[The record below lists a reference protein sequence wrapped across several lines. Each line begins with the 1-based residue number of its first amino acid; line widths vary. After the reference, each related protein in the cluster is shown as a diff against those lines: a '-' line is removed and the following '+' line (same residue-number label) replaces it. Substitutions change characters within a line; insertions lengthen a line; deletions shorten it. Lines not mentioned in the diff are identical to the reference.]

1 MSQIIERTEAHYDTV
16 EVPFGRIY
24 HWHQAHVIL
33 ECDCGEILTFSG
45 TSATTTCWRCGAD
58 YGALVHGIHH
68 QEEHLQDE
76 EAHPW
81 HYDLQSQEDQHL
93 RDEAAYPEDSPW
105 RYNDVTSGLGDDE
118 ERWKTARAKQPWAS
132 SSASVEREHHAL

>member
-45 TSATTTCWRCGAD
+45 TSAITTCWGCGAD
-58 YGALVHGIHH
+58 YGALVHGIHDG
-68 QEEHLQDE
+68 EEHLRDE
-76 EAHPW
+76 DVHPW
-81 HYDLQSQEDQHL
+81 HYDLQSQADQHL
-93 RDEAAYPEDSPW
+93 RDEAAYTEGSPY
-105 RYNDVTSGLGDDE
+105 RYNDVTEGLDDE
-118 ERWKTARAKQPWAS
+118 ERWKGARIG
-132 SSASVEREHHAL
+132 